1 MKTKLTWKK
10 KWLDDESGSWYS
22 AKVPVINWEYIVDCY
37 ETESS
42 TEHKSKYE
50 ASMYLTKTDSD
61 PVKISKVS
69 YKTEQAAK
77 GACEK
82 HLTNTF
88 KRFDK
93 WINPKWPRTTIR

>member
-1 MKTKLTWKK
+1 
-10 KWLDDESGSWYS
+10 
-22 AKVPVINWEYIVDCY
+22 
-37 ETESS
+37 
-42 TEHKSKYE
+42 
-50 ASMYLTKTDSD
+50 MYLTKTDSD

>member
-1 MKTKLTWKK
+1 MNTKLIWKK
-10 KWLDDESGSWYS
+10 KWLEDKSGSWYS
-22 AKVPVINWEYIVDCY
+22 AKVPVINWEYIVDQ
-37 ETESS
+37 
-42 TEHKSKYE
+42 KYE
-50 ASMYLTKTDSD
+50 MDNTGGYEAWMFLTKTDAD
-61 PVKISKVS
+61 AVKISKTS

-93 WINPKWPRTTIR
+93 WINPKWPKTPKK